1 METDAAGTTT
11 SPVRRSAVS
20 TGSVYRVRTD
30 QSAQGSGVCD
40 GCDSCAGWMP
50 RITGRTR
57 CAGIPERAVCGAHG
71 VLLRL
76 RPGAEGGTGVT
87 VRGVSTAGLPTI
99 RELLAEA
106 AGTLPEPF
114 SRAALINW
122 VHARRPDVGVPRP
135 SGVNA
140 Q

>member
-1 METDAAGTTT
+1 
-11 SPVRRSAVS
+11 
-20 TGSVYRVRTD
+20 
-30 QSAQGSGVCD
+30 
-40 GCDSCAGWMP
+40 MP

-57 CAGIPERAVCGAHG
+57 CAGIPKRTVCADG

-76 RPGAEGGTGVT
+76 RPGAEGGIGVT

-99 RELLAEA
+99 WELLAEA

-122 VHARRPDVGVPRP
+122 VSARRPDVGVLRP
-135 SGVNA
+135 SGVNP